1 MTVETKDP
9 FEEEKELSHLMDQF
23 HVTVP
28 DFPAQKTPMDRVGD
42 LLFSEAPNP
51 LQSMSLTTASITLIQ
66 TIPVAVAVVVPVLLF
81 WWL

>member
-1 MTVETKDP
+1 METKEP
-9 FEEEKELSHLMDQF
+9 FDQEKELSHLMDQF

-51 LQSMSLTTASITLIQ
+51 LQSMSLTTSSITLIQ
-66 TIPVAVAVVVPVLLF
+66 TIPVAVAVVIPGLLL
-81 WWL
+81 WLL